1 MVPSVMRRDRRQQE
15 EEEEEEEEEYP
26 QVEVTMFHG
35 CREWV
40 KRSLVNF
47 QIQRGFVRE
56 SWGFY

>member
-1 MVPSVMRRDRRQQE
+1 MRRDRRQQE
-15 EEEEEEEEEYP
+15 EEEEEEEEYP
-26 QVEVTMFHG
+26 QVEGHG